1 VNLGQHGLCQ
11 ADLERPEYIIAGALW
26 VQDKGSPLRQP
37 RFDGHLRKR
46 TNNLEEV
53 FDDKASESSSV
64 TSILRI
70 VGSPWC
76 WPDELKL
83 IEDCDKLG
91 GYCVQLAHESGRDA
105 P

>member
-1 VNLGQHGLCQ
+1 LVVERQGAGGNKTVQIVNLGQHGLCQ

-64 TSILRI
+64 YFNPSY
-70 VGSPWC
+70 C
-76 WPDELKL
+76 W
-83 IEDCDKLG
+83 
-91 GYCVQLAHESGRDA
+91 VAVVLAR
-105 P
+105 